1 MSSSTLTSKSSIIL
15 NSSSDW
21 NTWIG
26 LIKGKAEASKV
37 WKYVNPDIA
46 EPPEIDQPGE
56 LADNATNAQLEKYRR
71 QCKIYDKAEEA
82 IVDLQNA
89 IYDSI
94 SSSTLQHIINLKSV
108 HEKLVELRS
117 RFRPANHS
125 SIFEISGR
133 LNALRASIKKRNIYD
148 WLNDYET
155 IYSESKQIQHTFIGI
170 FMFEVELLEAIK
182 QVDEHWA
189 VANQVKLMDQLDN
202 RPPLVP
208 VSDNAATVS
217 VHNHVDDVHKI
228 VKQYAAYKRATGAV
242 STSKGTALA
251 TFQGESNTTKN
262 DKSTQQ
268 HGKKPLCL
276 CGQNHFF
283 RSCCYI
289 NPAATK
295 PANYSEKVQR
305 EVNERYKSSSERI
318 RSAIDK
324 IRAEFKN
331 SQESSQGQDSKPS
344 KSNKPVSPGATL
356 RATTFHED
364 VPFKFSA
371 SYVLDGGSDVHVCN
385 NPAIFNIETVHP
397 GLTLGMGYRSVPV
410 DAVGSF
416 KRPRGYTLWTE
427 LHHPEWC
434 LFVPS
439 VPNFTNL
446 SVKS

>member
-37 WKYVNPDIA
+37 WKYVNSDIA
-46 EPPEIDQPGE
+46 EPPETDQTGE

-71 QCKIYDKAEEA
+71 QCKIYEKGQEA

-89 IYDSI
+89 IYNSI

-133 LNALRASIKKRNIYD
+133 LNALRASIKKRNVYD
-148 WLNDYET
+148 WLHDYET
-155 IYSESKQIQHTFIGI
+155 IYSE
-170 FMFEVELLEAIK
+170 
-182 QVDEHWA
+182 
-189 VANQVKLMDQLDN
+189 N
-202 RPPLVP
+202 
-208 VSDNAATVS
+208 NAATAS
-217 VHNHVDDVHKI
+217 VHTPVDDAHKI

-242 STSKGTALA
+242 SSSKGTALA
-251 TFQGESNTTKN
+251 TFQGESNTTN

-268 HGKKPLCL
+268 YGKKPLCL
-276 CGQNHFF
+276 YGQHHFF

-295 PANYSEKVQR
+295 LANYSEKVQR
-305 EVNERYKSSSERI
+305 EVNERYKTSSERI

-331 SQESSQGQDSKPS
+331 SQESSQGKDQSSAPSKPN
-344 KSNKPVSPGATL
+344 KSSGPAATL
-356 RATTFHED
+356 MATTFHED
-364 VPFKFSA
+364 MPYK
-371 SYVLDGGSDVHVCN
+371 
-385 NPAIFNIETVHP
+385 IFGFLRI
-397 GLTLGMGYRSVPV
+397 R
-410 DAVGSF
+410 
-416 KRPRGYTLWTE
+416 RWT
-427 LHHPEWC
+427 
-434 LFVPS
+434 
-439 VPNFTNL
+439 
-446 SVKS
+446 